1 MKRIVAMILLMALL
15 LCGCADKMRE
25 PVTFYYVRD
34 SFEEDMSQVIGTE
47 QREASGH
54 RDNLLYLL
62 ALYLMGPAEDSLVS
76 PLPSYTTILSAE
88 QMDSTVTVQLTDTTA
103 SLSDGQFTLACSCL
117 TLTCL
122 EITDAEYVTII
133 SGNRSVTLGKDSLV
147 LLDLTTGAGT
157 EEIQ

>member
-54 RDNLLYLL
+54 RDDLLYLL

>member
-54 RDNLLYLL
+54 RDDLLYLL

-88 QMDSTVTVQLTDTTA
+88 QIDSTVTLQLTDTTA
-103 SLSDGQFTLACSCL
+103 SLSDGQYTLACSCL
-117 TLTCL
+117 ALTCL
-122 EITDAEYVTII
+122 EITDAEYVTIN

>member
-88 QMDSTVTVQLTDTTA
+88 QIDSTVTLQLTDTTA
-103 SLSDGQFTLACSCL
+103 SLSDGQYTLACSCL
-117 TLTCL
+117 ALTCL
-122 EITDAEYVTII
+122 EITDAEYVTIN

>member
-147 LLDLTTGAGT
+147 LLDLTTGADT

>member
-15 LCGCADKMRE
+15 LCGCVDKMRE

-54 RDNLLYLL
+54 RDDLLYLL

-88 QMDSTVTVQLTDTTA
+88 QIDSTVTLQLTDTTA
-103 SLSDGQFTLACSCL
+103 SLSDGQYTLACSCL